1 MIEYTETLDSITADD
16 LHGFFVG
23 WPNPPTPATHLRLLE
38 TSNYILLAVERETG
52 RVVGFIT
59 AISDGVLCAY
69 IPLLEVLPEYQAQG
83 VGSALMER
91 MLAKL
96 SALYMVDTL
105 CDPDLQ
111 PFYERFGMRRAVGV
125 CVRRY
130 ERQSGVEPYEVSGAN
145 D

>member
-1 MIEYTETLDSITADD
+1 MIEYTETLAGITADD
-16 LHGFFVG
+16 LRGFFVG
-23 WPNPPTPATHLRLLE
+23 WPNPPTPETHLRLLE
-38 TSNYILLAVERETG
+38 RSDHVLLAVERETE
-52 RVVGFIT
+52 RVVGFVT
-59 AISDGVLCAY
+59 AISDSVLSAY

-83 VGSALMER
+83 IGSALMER

-96 SALYMVDTL
+96 SVLYMVDTL

-130 ERQSGVEPYEVSGAN
+130 ERQSGVEPSEVSNAN
-145 D
+145 N